1 MDMKKILQAVDG
13 ASTKKPAGGSN
24 DMKKFMQIVEGKG
37 PLNRLTQAES
47 IAMQEQPKKKTIT
60 NPVLNVKEDA
70 KPSMVGKYFK
80 TIQEELLEA
89 EQKHKDRAGQLAKRV
104 IERVTI
110 GPDGQVTGGFKP
122 TAPDPDAPPRPAAP
136 AEPPATLPGK
146 DLPRAEKADR
156 QAGTVTVAGQDYEM
170 VWLEPGGIRPR
181 GGQRFALPM
190 AMMGIR
196 GIGNYIGII
205 AGGRAYMLPKGEQES
220 LQEQYTYKDI
230 AEMARLGFSDKEI
243 ASKLGFDLT
252 EGLKDPKDNPCWKGY
267 KPVGTKQK
275 GGRTVPNCVP
285 KEDIDVDESGLQYYT
300 GKKKY
305 GADGMA
311 ALAAAGRKGANQ
323 QELGRIK
330 DKYMKKDETVQKKG
344 PAGQLKA
351 MAKPDVKGTV
361 LGSPEKSQKGLRNK
375 LVGGGA
381 S

>member
-13 ASTKKPAGGSN
+13 ASSKKPAEGSN

-37 PLNRLTQAES
+37 PLNRLTAAES
-47 IAMQEQPKKKTIT
+47 MAMQTSAKKKTIT

-70 KPSMVGKYFK
+70 KPSMIGKYFK
-80 TIQEELLEA
+80 TVQEELLEA
-89 EQKHKDRAGQLAKRV
+89 EQKHKERATSLAKKV

-122 TAPDPDAPPRPAAP
+122 TAPDPDAPPKPAAP

-156 QAGTVTVAGQDYEM
+156 NAQTVTVNGQEYEM

-190 AMMGIR
+190 AMLGIR

-205 AGGRAYMLPKGEQES
+205 AGGKAYMLPKGEQES
-220 LQEQYTYKDI
+220 VQEQYTYKDI
-230 AEMARLGFSDKEI
+230 AEMARLGYTDKEI
-243 ASKLGFDLT
+243 AEQLGFELN

-267 KPVGTKQK
+267 KPVGTKKK

-285 KEDIDVDESGLQYYT
+285 KEAVNPSQQAAIAIAKKKA
-300 GKKKY
+300 GKK
-305 GADGMA
+305 
-311 ALAAAGRKGANQ
+311 
-323 QELGRIK
+323 
-330 DKYMKKDETVQKKG
+330 
-344 PAGQLKA
+344 
-351 MAKPDVKGTV
+351 
-361 LGSPEKSQKGLRNK
+361 
-375 LVGGGA
+375 
-381 S
+381 